1 MCFSSVQRSVNVE
14 ASTGVGQPGSVE
26 GMQSTAESEAGQSKE
41 EEEEGVAGGRGCD
54 QSLGSPELGILAAD
68 RQDRANYVPLLYGSI
83 LQQLSHDNGMLK
95 VRNSTSK

>member
-68 RQDRANYVPLLYGSI
+68 NTDEIG
-83 LQQLSHDNGMLK
+83 
-95 VRNSTSK
+95 